1 MDKHFQAQSLDW
13 KLFLWRSVDVP
24 AAVADEDADGN
35 DDDDADGNDGDDANG
50 NDDDDVN
57 DDDDANDNDDDAWSR
72 LTVIPGWNTEMR
84 TMMMIVWVIRV
95 GDDDAGGGGDDDD
108 DCVSHP
114 CWPLPALPRA
124 FLASLNNA
132 PMVMVV
138 MMMAVMMMMV
148 VMVMVVVRQH
158 QITTKSLITNGALN
172 FFCLKMF
179 QSFSF
184 QLY

>member
-1 MDKHFQAQSLDW
+1 MKITTTINHQSSLDW

-84 TMMMIVWVIRV
+84 TVMMIVWVTRV
-95 GDDDAGGGGDDDD
+95 GDDDAGGDDDDDDDDD

-132 PMVMVV
+132 PTPTT
-138 MMMAVMMMMV
+138 MMMMIMTTTMMMI
-148 VMVMVVVRQH
+148 VM
-158 QITTKSLITNGALN
+158 ILPILLIVS
-172 FFCLKMF
+172 FVSKCL
-179 QSFSF
+179 
-184 QLY
+184 